1 MFLGNIMGGN
11 AITNAKR
18 IVKDEYEELCKYFS
32 EILSANGI
40 KFHII
45 QAYETKESF
54 GDMDI
59 LIQKESLRKVKSII
73 TSMFN
78 FSEIVANGDV
88 ISCNYNE
95 FQIDFIFQS
104 ECDFDFCC
112 GYFSFNDLGNLIGR
126 IAHKM
131 GFKFGHDGMWFCL
144 RDGTH
149 MFGEICVTKDFK
161 TAIEFF
167 GFSYD
172 RYLQGFRTLE
182 DIFEY
187 VSKSPFFN
195 RDLYPLEHRNHYARM
210 RDRKRKTY
218 NAFLQYCDT
227 LPWDI
232 DYVFYGEEIYLLRAF
247 SMFPGFEEKY
257 KALHGEY
264 YKAQRAKLKFN
275 GQLVSEWTSLSGN
288 TLGHFLTFV
297 KEDFE
302 EQTSSKSWIDYV
314 LSTDQQD
321 IKCRTMVLYNFAD
334 WRTP

>member
-1 MFLGNIMGGN
+1 MGGN
-11 AITNAKR
+11 AITNAKH

-59 LIQKESLRKVKSII
+59 LIQKESLRNVKSII

-95 FQIDFIFQS
+95 FQIDFIFQL
-104 ECDFDFCC
+104 ECDFDFCY

-218 NAFLQYCDT
+218 NAFLQYCDN

-247 SMFPGFEEKY
+247 SMFPGFEDKY
-257 KALHGEY
+257 KALHNEY
-264 YKAQRAKLKFN
+264 YKAQHAKLKFS
-275 GQLVSEWTSLSGN
+275 GQLVSEWTSLSGK